1 MAISFSISTFT
12 LTIKAQNRKSK
23 DNVLFEKNL
32 FMELLVQGG
41 ISFIHSIFKNP
52 WNRAEVP
59 TNLISFRCQFRNERR
74 DLLST
79 LSSLACRSL
88 PERGLAITELH
99 PAAMKCPTPPWC
111 ADETQEMHSI
121 ITMANTRRMCACIN
135 IAHHDSL
142 FWWATKS
149 HVTSYATW
157 LSKGSLSSASQMV
170 NDCFDMP

>member
-12 LTIKAQNRKSK
+12 FTIKAQNRKNK

-32 FMELLVQGG
+32 FMELSVQGG

-59 TNLISFRCQFRNERR
+59 ANLISFRCQFRNKRK

-88 PERGLAITELH
+88 PERGLAITEIH

-121 ITMANTRRMCACIN
+121 ITMANTRRRMCACIN
-135 IAHHDSL
+135 IAYITSRFSL
-142 FWWATKS
+142 L
-149 HVTSYATW
+149 VSYKISCNKLCHLT
-157 LSKGSLSSASQMV
+157 V
-170 NDCFDMP
+170 